1 MCHVYNLD
9 EYSGYRNLY
18 WYLTEFAATRLKWLF
33 VKDLRVYG
41 QISRKPLSFLADG
54 YRNFAVPT
62 RADTR
67 PSESSGIDQCP
78 PNTCGEVLQ
87 HLATG
92 CRGLTLVSIVKAKK
106 SLELFFSEPPT
117 ILRAAAPPID
127 APFDPSEWLSDE
139 RAWG

>member
-62 RADTR
+62 PLLCPIQS
-67 PSESSGIDQCP
+67 PSESP
-78 PNTCGEVLQ
+78 LTK
-87 HLATG
+87 HFATQG
-92 CRGLTLVSIVKAKK
+92 GSI
-106 SLELFFSEPPT
+106 
-117 ILRAAAPPID
+117 R
-127 APFDPSEWLSDE
+127 
-139 RAWG
+139 RQ